1 MKRCIVTL
9 VCAVAVSCE
18 MLGATATNDIHI
30 AGIEKAIAGL
40 NVVLSNSVDT
50 FHYDFEAILEELK
63 LVKDT
68 NEKLRLLK
76 LSLLPLFVTDG
87 EQWRRKERG
96 NIVRLRESMVDEAF
110 ALVNG
115 DGGVLLHYEYRVKVL
130 QIMKRELSFYDGA
143 RDPDDVRRELW
154 PKIEKDFK
162 QDVERCRA
170 RSNEKVFLINESVK
184 LPQEYYDARA
194 RWSYKKWLVAHI
206 KDYEKNYFD
215 SKYMKAIYMDLQPN
229 MRPALLEMAHK
240 AIGRY
245 PDWYLDE
252 KKKPGKNRPATT
264 SQ

>member
-1 MKRCIVTL
+1 MKRILVTL

-68 NEKLRLLK
+68 NERLRLLK

-130 QIMKRELSFYDGA
+130 QTMKRELSFYDDA
-143 RDPDDVRRELW
+143 RNPDDVLKEAIPEIKAEIKRDHERRQAL
-154 PKIEKDFK
+154 KG
-162 QDVERCRA
+162 
-170 RSNEKVFLINESVK
+170 NEQFAISRQFLPPQKVL
-184 LPQEYYDARA
+184 DARA

-252 KKKPGKNRPATT
+252 KKKGAK
-264 SQ
+264 